1 MSVRDSRLISAH
13 SRRPAGSAG
22 GGVMPLSM
30 CNTTRAGGEHAP
42 QAASAPGPAS
52 AGEAAA
58 MSHAAGPLGQV
69 LGQDVLL
76 GDLGHV
82 SLTGAG
88 LAGASPYAGLG
99 NGYGNVGTNNGQ
111 GNGGFGNGI
120 GNIGS
125 GVPPLSAL
133 LQVVRGLCERAQTT
147 FIRG

>member
-1 MSVRDSRLISAH
+1 
-13 SRRPAGSAG
+13 
-22 GGVMPLSM
+22 MPLSI
-30 CNTTRAGGEHAP
+30 CNTTR
-42 QAASAPGPAS
+42 
-52 AGEAAA
+52 
-58 MSHAAGPLGQV
+58 AGPLGQV
-69 LGQDVLL
+69 LGQDALL

-111 GNGGFGNGI
+111 GNGGVGNGI

-133 LQVVRGLCERAQTT
+133 LQVVRGLCERAQTMK

>member
-1 MSVRDSRLISAH
+1 
-13 SRRPAGSAG
+13 
-22 GGVMPLSM
+22 MPLSI

-42 QAASAPGPAS
+42 QAVSAPGPAS

-69 LGQDVLL
+69 LGQDALL

-99 NGYGNVGTNNGQ
+99 NGYGNVGT
-111 GNGGFGNGI
+111 
-120 GNIGS
+120 

-133 LQVVRGLCERAQTT
+133 LQVVRGLCERAQTMK